1 MKAVVNQSAGP
12 PSVLR
17 MIDVPD
23 PEPGDDDILIAV
35 RAISIEGGDL
45 ISRRL
50 AAPGPFPNI
59 IGYQAAGVVVA
70 CGASVTGFA
79 PGDRVAT
86 FNAAGSHAELRA
98 VPQRLAWKL
107 PGDLSFELG
116 ATIPVTFGTA
126 HEAVVTFGGVQPG
139 ETVLIQG
146 AAGGVGVAAV
156 QIAKARG
163 ATVIAIS
170 SSTDNLDR
178 LRALGAEHGIDRG
191 RQDIAEAARTLTN
204 GLGVDLVIDMAGGAG
219 FADLMKATRY
229 GGRLVTVGAASGS
242 FVGAD
247 LMTLAVNALTVRG
260 FMFGKDMASDRGR
273 AIVSDYLDIVA
284 RGAMT
289 MPIHATYPLAD
300 AATAHAS
307 METGHPFGRLLLFP

>member
-17 MIDVPD
+17 LIDVPD
-23 PEPGDDDILIAV
+23 PVPGDDDILIAV
-35 RAISIEGGDL
+35 QAISIEGGDL

-50 AAPGPFPNI
+50 SPPGPFPNI
-59 IGYQAAGVVVA
+59 VGYQAAGVVVA
-70 CGASVTGFA
+70 CGAEVTDFA
-79 PGDRVAT
+79 QGDRVAT

-107 PGDLSFELG
+107 PADLPFELG

-126 HEAVVTFGGVQPG
+126 HEAVVTFGEVRPG

-146 AAGGVGVAAV
+146 AAGGVGVAAT

-170 SSTDNLDR
+170 SSADSLDR
-178 LRALGAEHGIDRG
+178 LRALGADRGIDRS
-191 RQDIAEAARTLTN
+191 RQDIAETVLALTH
-204 GLGVDLVIDMAGGAG
+204 GKGVDLVIDMAGGTG

-273 AIVSDYLDIVA
+273 AIVADYLDIVA
-284 RGAMT
+284 RGEMA
-289 MPIHATYPLAD
+289 MPIHATHPLAD
-300 AATAHAS
+300 AVIAHAA
-307 METGHPFGRLLLFP
+307 MEADHPFGRILLIP